1 MHMEYADLI
10 VVGARVLG
18 TFHAFHAA
26 RLGLKTILIEKDL
39 APQDATVRNFGQVVP
54 SGMPQGQG
62 QQFGIESTRIR
73 SDLSPA
79 SARGNV

>member
-1 MHMEYADLI
+1 MEYADLI
-10 VVGARVLG
+10 VVGAGVLG

-54 SGMPQGQG
+54 QGQWE
-62 QQFGIESTRIR
+62 QFGIESTRIR

-79 SARGNV
+79 IARGNV